1 MSNLLSIS
9 NRMKLRNILK
19 AAVLCG
25 IVISLSTACGN
36 GSKPGQYGYKEL
48 LSNASGITF
57 DDVQI
62 VELAKDVVMGPVRK
76 IKAADSLVFVCTDD
90 NLYSFHLNG
99 SLNAV
104 YGMQGRAANEYLYL
118 GAFFVDAAA
127 KQVCLIDATQGKLL
141 YYSYDGTFIKKQQ
154 FESLS
159 AKLSLMYDASLLP
172 DGRLFAHNRIYND
185 NGLLFSIIDLNDG
198 TATDFKSVPFK
209 TANTA
214 EFCGEHLCDLYDGH
228 LHYIL
233 PFDPNI
239 YLFNGNEGSVCREI
253 PGVEKVL
260 TAKDLEE
267 ITDYN
272 FFKTYNMYNEGTFVG
287 FSGLYETDSLIF
299 LNELET
305 LNYYIIDKNTGV
317 QRRYTYSYD
326 EEELQTIP
334 FQKIRASY
342 KDWLI
347 GVVDPSLI
355 TMISEDF
362 EDNTSDPFL
371 NKVHSVAGRIKD
383 DSNPCLIFYKIK
395 SIQ

>member
-1 MSNLLSIS
+1 
-9 NRMKLRNILK
+9 MKLRNILK
-19 AAVLCG
+19 TAVICG
-25 IVISLSTACGN
+25 LTITLITSCGN
-36 GSKPGQYGYKEL
+36 GSGNSRYGYREL
-48 LSNASGITF
+48 NSNASGITF
-57 DDVQI
+57 DDVEI
-62 VELAKDVVMGPVRK
+62 VELSKDIVLGSVRK
-76 IKAADSLVFVCTDD
+76 IKAADSLVFACTDD
-90 NLYSFHLNG
+90 NLYSFNLDG
-99 SLNAV
+99 SLHTV

-141 YYSYDGTFIKKQQ
+141 YYSYDGTFIKKLQ

-159 AKLSLMYDASLLP
+159 AKLNLLYDANLLP
-172 DGRLFAHNRIYND
+172 DGRLLIHNRIYND
-185 NGLLFSIIDLNDG
+185 NGLLLSVIDLNDG
-198 TATDFKSVPFK
+198 SMTDIESVPFQ

-214 EFCGEHLCDLYDGH
+214 EFCGEHLCNLYDGR
-228 LHYIL
+228 LYYIL

-239 YLFNGNEGSVCREI
+239 YLLNGNEATVCRSI
-253 PGVEKVL
+253 PGVENVP
-260 TAKDLEE
+260 TGKDLKE

-272 FFKTYNMYNEGTFVG
+272 FFKTYNMYNEGEFVG

-317 QRRYTYSYD
+317 QKRYSYSYD

-334 FQKIRASY
+334 IQNIRASY

-347 GVVDPSLI
+347 GVADPSLI

-362 EDNTSDPFL
+362 EGNTSDPFL

>member
-1 MSNLLSIS
+1 
-9 NRMKLRNILK
+9 MKLRNILK

-25 IVISLSTACGN
+25 FAITLNTACGN
-36 GSKPGQYGYKEL
+36 GSQTGQYGYKEL
-48 LSNASGITF
+48 LSNASGITY

-90 NLYSFHLNG
+90 NLYSFNLDG
-99 SLNAV
+99 SLHTV

-159 AKLSLMYDASLLP
+159 AKLNLMYDASLLP
-172 DGRLFAHNRIYND
+172 DGRLFVHNRIYND

-209 TANTA
+209 TDNTA
-214 EFCGEHLCDLYDGH
+214 EFCGEHMCNLYDGQ
-228 LHYIL
+228 LYYML

-239 YLFNGNEGSVCREI
+239 YLYDGNQGTACRNI
-253 PGVEKVL
+253 QGVENVPTL
-260 TAKDLEE
+260 KDLEE
-267 ITDYN
+267 IADYS
-272 FFKTYNMYNEGTFVG
+272 FFKTYNMYNEGEFVG

-299 LNELET
+299 LNELEM
-305 LNYYIIDKNTGV
+305 LNYYIINKNTGV

-334 FQKIRASY
+334 IQKIRASY
-342 KDWLI
+342 NDWLI
-347 GVVDPSLI
+347 GVVEPSTI
-355 TMISEDF
+355 TSISEDF
-362 EDNTSDPFL
+362 EGNTSNPFL
-371 NKVHSVAGRIKD
+371 NKVHTLAGRIKA
-383 DSNPCLIFYKIK
+383 DSNPCLIFYRIK

>member
-1 MSNLLSIS
+1 
-9 NRMKLRNILK
+9 MKLRNILK

-36 GSKPGQYGYKEL
+36 GSKQGQYGYKEI

-57 DDVQI
+57 DDVQV
-62 VELAKDVVMGPVRK
+62 VELSKDVILGSVRK

-90 NLYSFHLNG
+90 NLYSFNLDG
-99 SLNAV
+99 SFNTV

-118 GAFFVDAAA
+118 GAFFVDPAA
-127 KQVCLIDATQGKLL
+127 KQVCIIDATQGKLL
-141 YYSYDGTFIKKQQ
+141 YYGYDGTFVKKLQ

-159 AKLSLMYDASLLP
+159 AKLNLMYDASLLP

-185 NGLLFSIIDLNDG
+185 NGLLLSIIDLNDG
-198 TATDFKSVPFK
+198 SMTDIKSVPFK

-214 EFCGEHLCDLYDGH
+214 EFCGEHLCNLYDGQ
-228 LHYIL
+228 LYYIL

-239 YLFNGNEGSVCREI
+239 YILDGNEGTECRKI
-253 PGVEKVL
+253 QGVENVL
-260 TAKDLEE
+260 TAKDLED

-272 FFKTYNMYNEGTFVG
+272 FFKTYNMYNEGEFVG

-299 LNELET
+299 LNELEM
-305 LNYYIIDKNTGV
+305 LNYYIINKNTGA
-317 QRRYTYSYD
+317 QRRYSYSYD

-334 FQKIRASY
+334 IQKIRASY

-347 GVVDPSLI
+347 GVVEPSTI
-355 TMISEDF
+355 TSISEDF
-362 EDNTSDPFL
+362 EGNTSNPFL
-371 NKVHSVAGRIKD
+371 NKVHTLAGRIKA
-383 DSNPCLIFYKIK
+383 DSNPCLIFYRIK
-395 SIQ
+395 STQ